1 MDKQSAV
8 YYRLTKLGRS
18 LAYALG
24 VVILSLAAII
34 SSGTPVIAAPN
45 DSSYDQ
51 VIQIMHLGIPEYA
64 YKGERMKD
72 SAYAGTVIALT
83 QTGKVYAWGNNMY
96 GKVGIGAECT
106 IVEQGSVKIT
116 AEKKPPC
123 YYDKPQD
130 LTKYFGGEKVV
141 KLSSYEGYVAVAITE
156 SGKLYYWGW
165 RYDWKKDEQHNT
177 PHLDPSMSGIHTT
190 GMTTGW
196 PSIAW
201 DDRVVYDMHNNGRPK
216 DGLRSPQSYSY
227 SSNSLPNDVTIRE
240 ADFTT
245 KSGNSQ
251 NYGAWALTS
260 KNKLLMIRHDGTTY
274 EATNETVAKH
284 GGIKHIG
291 FNYAIDNQGKMWAYY
306 YGKTPAAL
314 EDISANMIGTIPAMR
329 DIVGTKEMVLR
340 STDGRFYTINLGF
353 MDKDGNTY
361 GKKKYEP
368 NDVTTAVNKK
378 KVRLFSG
385 NITVPAYFYVG
396 KVPSLYDYSYVL
408 EGSSSTV
415 CTALSGA
422 AETTVSTGGIHSGVG
437 FETTQPVDGTYPA
450 TCVDVPQATPPTPK
464 PDPKPDPKPNPNP
477 NPNPK
482 PNPGGNNGQTGPTQP
497 NQNPGA
503 AHNNSAANGNQVGPG
518 VPAANLPT
526 RPGSGRTGIS
536 GAARTPSAPNTGA
549 EQASQAPGTTV
560 DDNIIQILH
569 LGNANSYTIF
579 VNNEEESK
587 NAKRYEDDSL
597 YAGTVLALTQSGRV
611 YAWGNNVMGSVGVGT
626 KCQIKGTYRFN
637 YYVIKRPPCYYDQ
650 PQDLTGYFNG
660 DKIIKL
666 TTYGDDSANIVTAIS
681 ESGKVYYWG
690 WESDWEESWRHN
702 TPTPDKSLSGTH
714 ILGIGSGV
722 SPRGGFAYSQNTVYG
737 LSRGNIEPGVPRP
750 DLTNGL
756 FPDASKKYDLSSTLG
771 DTSIREIAYNNNPA
785 YDNKNKGIW
794 FLTSKN
800 KLYQRTSNG
809 GSIVEAKTDELTKRG
824 GVKQIRGN
832 FALDNQGKLWLY
844 WRSKDNRPATIYEA
858 APYLTNSLPQL
869 RDLIGNTYGNSL
881 IARGVDNHIYALSDR
896 LFDDQGKP
904 YPDVSYPD
912 FKIVPTD
919 VTSRL
924 SKEEIAL
931 LDGQIVIPEK
941 MSHLPDLFNY
951 SFVTKGKSQRVCTVI
966 SGVAVRRLGPGE
978 LFSVPN
984 KQTKQSRA
992 KGTLQPV
999 DGTYPATCVSLTP
1012 PKTPDPDPVKP
1023 PVTPTKPPT
1032 PGVPDTPKLPGVPN
1046 TSL

>member
-1 MDKQSAV
+1 MNKQSAV

-24 VVILSLAAII
+24 VVILSLAAVI
-34 SSGTPVIAAPN
+34 SSGTPVGAAPN

-227 SSNSLPNDVTIRE
+227 SSNSLPSDVTIRE

-260 KNKLLMIRHDGTTY
+260 KNKLLMIHHDGTTY

-385 NITVPAYFYVG
+385 NITVPAYFYAG

-477 NPNPK
+477 NPK

-503 AHNNSAANGNQVGPG
+503 AHNNNAANGNQVGPG
-518 VPAANLPT
+518 IPAANLPT
-526 RPGSGRTGIS
+526 RSGNGHTGTS
-536 GAARTPSAPNTGA
+536 STARTPSAPNTGS
-549 EQASQAPGTTV
+549 EQINRTPPPGTEV
-560 DDNIIQILH
+560 DKDDDVVQVVNLNNSSVYAFGKEND
-569 LGNANSYTIF
+569 LDTESDSSYT
-579 VNNEEESK
+579 
-587 NAKRYEDDSL
+587 
-597 YAGTVLALTQSGRV
+597 GTIIALTQSGKV
-611 YAWGNNVMGSVGVGT
+611 YAWGNNTQGSVGVDT
-626 KCQIKGTYRFN
+626 KCQIKRKDYV
-637 YYVIKRPPCYYDQ
+637 YYADDRPPCSYDK
-650 PQDLTGYFNG
+650 PQELTKYFNG

-666 TTYGDDSANIVTAIS
+666 STHGANVAVAITDT
-681 ESGKVYYWG
+681 GKVYYWG
-690 WESDWEESWRHN
+690 WERDWQENERHN
-702 TPTPDKSLSGTH
+702 KPTLDKTLSSSH
-714 ILGIGSGV
+714 IIGLNDNLA
-722 SPRGGFAYSQNTVYG
+722 FSQNTIYKLSSG
-737 LSRGNIEPGVPRP
+737 LHGSGEPDSSLADGLYPTGN
-750 DLTNGL
+750 
-756 FPDASKKYDLSSTLG
+756 KKYDLSSVLG
-771 DTSIREIAYNNNPA
+771 DTSIRAVDYNVEVFSE
-785 YDNKNKGIW
+785 NKNGGAW
-794 FLTSKN
+794 VLTSKN
-800 KLYQRTSNG
+800 KLFQVTKDG
-809 GSIVEAKTDELTKRG
+809 TIIEAKADDLTKRG

-832 FALDNQGKLWLY
+832 FALDNQGKLWSY
-844 WRSKDNRPATIYEA
+844 WRSKNNLPATINDFS
-858 APYLTNSLPQL
+858 PHLIGSLPSL
-869 RDLIGNTYGNSL
+869 RDIIGNGVSERSFV
-881 IARGVDNHIYALSDR
+881 ARGADGHIYALSDR
-896 LFDDQGKP
+896 SYDDHGNP
-904 YPDVSYPD
+904 FPGISYPD
-912 FKIVPTD
+912 FKLKPTD
-919 VTSRL
+919 VTTL
-924 SKEEIAL
+924 ISKQEVKL
-931 LDGQIVIPEK
+931 FDGRIGISDRVYNL
-941 MSHLPDLFNY
+941 LPDLFDY
-951 SFVTKGKSQRVCTVI
+951 SYVAKEKPCEVCTVV
-966 SGVAVRRLGPGE
+966 SGIAVRRGGIGE
-978 LFSVPN
+978 SLNEEVLKP
-984 KQTKQSRA
+984 KV
-992 KGTLQPV
+992 KGTLNPV
-999 DGTYPATCVSLTP
+999 NGTYPATCVSLKP
-1012 PKTPDPDPVKP
+1012 PKNPDPVKP
-1023 PVTPTKPPT
+1023 PVTPTKPPV
-1032 PGVPDTPKLPGVPN
+1032 PGVPSAPKLPGVPN
-1046 TSL
+1046 TGRQVH

>member
-1 MDKQSAV
+1 MEARMNKQSAV

-227 SSNSLPNDVTIRE
+227 SSNSLPSDVTIRE

-284 GGIKHIG
+284 GGIKHVG

-361 GKKKYEP
+361 GKKKYELLLEMSLSTLRRK
-368 NDVTTAVNKK
+368 VIKLAKK
-378 KVRLFSG
+378 RGLARG
-385 NITVPAYFYVG
+385 I
-396 KVPSLYDYSYVL
+396 
-408 EGSSSTV
+408 SSTKSAN
-415 CTALSGA
+415 ALKQLVPTFKGNYA
-422 AETTVSTGGIHSGVG
+422 DKGLGYGELDTVVHCGSKLVGVSAYSLVYVDMATYWTEPVAQYNKTDLATLHSI
-437 FETTQPVDGTYPA
+437 Q
-450 TCVDVPQATPPTPK
+450 
-464 PDPKPDPKPNPNP
+464 
-477 NPNPK
+477 
-482 PNPGGNNGQTGPTQP
+482 
-497 NQNPGA
+497 
-503 AHNNSAANGNQVGPG
+503 QV
-518 VPAANLPT
+518 
-526 RPGSGRTGIS
+526 
-536 GAARTPSAPNTGA
+536 
-549 EQASQAPGTTV
+549 
-560 DDNIIQILH
+560 
-569 LGNANSYTIF
+569 
-579 VNNEEESK
+579 
-587 NAKRYEDDSL
+587 AKRL
-597 YAGTVLALTQSGRV
+597 PWR
-611 YAWGNNVMGSVGVGT
+611 
-626 KCQIKGTYRFN
+626 IKGLHPDSGSEFINQKLIAYCKRYGIELTRSRPSKKN
-637 YYVIKRPPCYYDQ
+637 DNCHVEERNNHVIRKYPDAIF
-650 PQDLTGYFNG
+650 DLIMFKNC
-660 DKIIKL
+660 
-666 TTYGDDSANIVTAIS
+666 S
-681 ESGKVYYWG
+681 ESVQIII
-690 WESDWEESWRHN
+690 ETVEEYIQE
-702 TPTPDKSLSGTH
+702 SLS
-714 ILGIGSGV
+714 
-722 SPRGGFAYSQNTVYG
+722 
-737 LSRGNIEPGVPRP
+737 
-750 DLTNGL
+750 
-756 FPDASKKYDLSSTLG
+756 
-771 DTSIREIAYNNNPA
+771 
-785 YDNKNKGIW
+785 
-794 FLTSKN
+794 
-800 KLYQRTSNG
+800 
-809 GSIVEAKTDELTKRG
+809 
-824 GVKQIRGN
+824 
-832 FALDNQGKLWLY
+832 
-844 WRSKDNRPATIYEA
+844 
-858 APYLTNSLPQL
+858 
-869 RDLIGNTYGNSL
+869 
-881 IARGVDNHIYALSDR
+881 
-896 LFDDQGKP
+896 DD
-904 YPDVSYPD
+904 
-912 FKIVPTD
+912 
-919 VTSRL
+919 
-924 SKEEIAL
+924 
-931 LDGQIVIPEK
+931 
-941 MSHLPDLFNY
+941 
-951 SFVTKGKSQRVCTVI
+951 
-966 SGVAVRRLGPGE
+966 
-978 LFSVPN
+978 
-984 KQTKQSRA
+984 
-992 KGTLQPV
+992 
-999 DGTYPATCVSLTP
+999 
-1012 PKTPDPDPVKP
+1012 
-1023 PVTPTKPPT
+1023 
-1032 PGVPDTPKLPGVPN
+1032 
-1046 TSL
+1046 